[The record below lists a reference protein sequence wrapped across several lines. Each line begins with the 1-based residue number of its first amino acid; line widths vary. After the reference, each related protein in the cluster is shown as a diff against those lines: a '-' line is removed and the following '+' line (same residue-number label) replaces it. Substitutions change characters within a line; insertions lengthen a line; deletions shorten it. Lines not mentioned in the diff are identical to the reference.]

1 MIDYLNNMNTK
12 TIKPIGT
19 NTMDI
24 YTEIKGLEITK
35 KKALKLLKDHGNN
48 SFSELKDF
56 IKDVGNKDIYKA
68 KNVFIFLGY

>member
-1 MIDYLNNMNTK
+1 
-12 TIKPIGT
+12 
-19 NTMDI
+19 MDI

-56 IKDVGNKDIYKA
+56 IKEVGNKDIYKA
-68 KNVFIFLGY
+68 KNVFMFLGY